1 MFVVIG
7 PVWAKC
13 FVGLAFVAFSRDG
26 FLSSKRDDWLFV
38 NLPIFTQF
46 GRAAHVNQR
55 PLDMYRKVFSKML
68 RVGVI
73 YPKTSQLK
81 GRYLTQTNL
90 QPKGRIAKRLFTPHC
105 SPLQGPCS
113 FWGRITLFALSPNKL
128 SKAKGIFHWDVGNS
142 HCACAAAD
150 FRISNF
156 FTARWYA

>member
-68 RVGVI
+68 HVGVI
-73 YPKTSQLK
+73 YPQNFTIEGQVPYTDQPTAQGTHCKEIVYST
-81 GRYLTQTNL
+81 L
-90 QPKGRIAKRLFTPHC
+90 QSTPRAMQF
-105 SPLQGPCS
+105 L
-113 FWGRITLFALSPNKL
+113 R
-128 SKAKGIFHWDVGNS
+128 
-142 HCACAAAD
+142 
-150 FRISNF
+150 SN
-156 FTARWYA
+156 